1 MATII
6 STQIRQKFN
15 RVRRTLDGGLQY
27 SSPEASLF
35 VTRAELDLMVS
46 LADALEKSEAHQ
58 TPQDP
63 GDVAYSLPT
72 LDEEQEAIL

>member
-15 RVRRTLDGGLQY
+15 RVRRTLEGDLMF
-27 SSPEASLF
+27 SSAEASLF

-46 LADALEKSEAHQ
+46 LADDLEKSEAHQ

-63 GDVAYSLPT
+63 EDIAYSLPT